1 MPASTDTAD
10 TAAAAVIDLRTER
23 LVDPIGVAE
32 VRPLLSWRLTGTGA
46 HRQASFRVR
55 VTDDPDDPRDDTAP
69 ARWNSGPIAGWASV
83 DIPYSGSTLVP
94 RGRYRWSVQVTTD
107 DGTATA
113 WAEPASFELAPT
125 LRAGEGFGA
134 SWITSVA
141 ERSGSSVP
149 TLDPSRWTP
158 KLRRVWLP
166 GGAAAGAGATLRTTV
181 RLADGVQA
189 SAVQLLAVGASSI
202 HVQVNGRS
210 VAHDGSLSAADVA
223 AWRQGDNLVSIQ
235 ASAAD
240 DEIPGLLVSGVLWP
254 SVGEPVRF
262 GSDDTWAASRD
273 GVRWVLAESLG
284 ANGDA
289 PRGREPESHRPSP
302 YLRKEFSVP
311 AAASPVVRARLYAT
325 ALGVYQVSING
336 VRVGRH
342 ELAPGWTD
350 YRQRLPYQTYD
361 VTDLISDGG
370 NAIGA
375 VIGDGWYAGHIGWVG
390 PFRYGTERAFLARLE
405 IEHADGSTT
414 VVTTDDT
421 WTVGTGAIRYS
432 DQQMGEVVE
441 PGAGAAGWDRVGFT
455 DDAWVPVVAVS
466 PVHGALEAE
475 VNPPI
480 SVQHTVEPVSVIRR
494 EDGRHLVDFGQNL
507 VGRIRL
513 TVSQAPTGKIIVAH
527 AERLDDRGELYVEA
541 LRSARCTDEFLV
553 QEAALPAELAPTFS
567 WRGFQY
573 AEITGL
579 RVLSADDVTAEVLH
593 AAMEP
598 IGDFACS
605 DENLTQLQA
614 NIVWGQ
620 RGNFLSVPTDCPQRD
635 ERLGWTGDAQ
645 AFASTA
651 AFNYDVRGFFRKWMR
666 DVRDAQGGNGAVT
679 HVAPDPLSVTDGIG
693 SPFAPASAG
702 SAGWGDAVVIVPDA
716 LYRTYGDARIAH
728 ESLDA
733 IGAWLRY
740 LDDTSVDGIRGK
752 VVGVGP
758 ADGFGDWLAITD
770 TPKDL
775 IATAFVAY
783 AAKVAAELAADLGEP
798 ERVADWAAQY
808 GRVRSAFR
816 ARWVRGGGRLDPGT
830 QTAYVLALHVEL
842 LDPDE
847 EAGAVEH
854 LVRDIKSR
862 NTHLATGFL
871 GTPYLLKVLA
881 DRGRADVAFD
891 LLMQDTYPSWLYP
904 VVHGGATTMWE
915 RWDSWSDSRGFQDPG
930 MTSFNHYAYGCVGE
944 WLYRSVAGL
953 APGSPGYGHIVVKPF
968 VGGGLTWASGSLATV
983 HGLLASR
990 WEVSGDKLSL
1000 ALTVPPNTTAEVWM
1014 PTPAG
1019 THSARPV
1026 LVGGGGHTFEVDW
1039 TPAT

>member
-1 MPASTDTAD
+1 VPAPTDTAP
-10 TAAAAVIDLRTER
+10 AAVTDLRTER
-23 LVDPIGVAE
+23 LVDPIGVADA
-32 VRPLLSWRLTGTGA
+32 RPLLSWRLTGSGT

-55 VTDDPDDPRDDTAP
+55 VTADPADPRDDSAQ
-69 ARWNSGPIAGWASV
+69 AVWESGSIAGWATV
-83 DIPYSGSTLVP
+83 DVPYSGHPLAA
-94 RGRYRWSVQVTTD
+94 GARYRWSVQVTTD
-107 DGTATA
+107 DASTTA
-113 WAEPASFELAPT
+113 WAEPATFELAPT
-125 LRAGEGFGA
+125 LHAGDDFGA
-134 SWITSVA
+134 AWITSA
-141 ERSGSSVP
+141 DEHGGGSVP
-149 TLDPSRWTP
+149 TLDPNRWTP
-158 KLRRVWLP
+158 ELRRIWLP
-166 GGAAAGAGATLRTTV
+166 SGAQAGASATLRTTV
-181 RLADGVQA
+181 RLADGVRV
-189 SAVQLLAVGASSI
+189 SAVQLLAVGAADLD
-202 HVQVNGRS
+202 VRVNGRT
-210 VAHDGSLSAADVA
+210 VNHDGTQTTADLSA
-223 AWRQGDNLVSIQ
+223 WIQGDNALEVR
-235 ASAAD
+235 ATAGAR
-240 DEIPGLLVSGVLWP
+240 EIPGLLVSGVVWP

-262 GSDDTWAASRD
+262 GTDDTWTVSTDGARWALAAS
-273 GVRWVLAESLG
+273 VG

-302 YLRKEFSVP
+302 YLRKDFSV
-311 AAASPVVRARLYAT
+311 AGDASEVVRARLYAT

-350 YRQRLPYQTYD
+350 YRQRVPYQTYD
-361 VTDLISDGG
+361 VSDLITSGD
-370 NAIGA
+370 NTIGA
-375 VIGDGWYAGHIGWVG
+375 VLGDGWYAGHIGWVG
-390 PFRYGTERAFLARLE
+390 PFRYGTQRSFLARLE

-414 VVTTDDT
+414 VVATDDS
-421 WTVGTGAIRYS
+421 WTAGTGAIRYS

-441 PGAGAAGWDRVGFT
+441 PSAGAPGWDRPGFAAAGW
-455 DDAWVPVVAVS
+455 APVVTTS
-466 PVHGALEAE
+466 PVHGPLEAE
-475 VNPPI
+475 VNPPV
-480 SVQHTVEPVSVIRR
+480 SVQHTLSPVSVTRR
-494 EDGRHLVDFGQNL
+494 DDGRYLVDFGQNL
-507 VGRIRL
+507 VGRVRL
-513 TVSQAPTGKIIVAH
+513 RLAQAPTGKIIVAH

-553 QEAALPAELAPTFS
+553 QEADLPVELAPTFS

-573 AEITGL
+573 AEFTGL
-579 RVLSADDVTAEVLH
+579 SALSAEDVTAEVLH

-605 DENLTQLQA
+605 DEHLTKLQA

-679 HVAPDPLSVTDGIG
+679 HVAPDPLSVTDGVG
-693 SPFAPASAG
+693 SPYAPASAG

-740 LDDTSVDGIRGK
+740 LDATSVDGIRGK
-752 VVGVGP
+752 VAGIGP

-775 IATAFVAY
+775 ISTAFVAY
-783 AAKVAAELAADLGEP
+783 AAKIAAELAADLGEP

-816 ARWVRGGGRLDPGT
+816 ARWVRGGGRLVPGT
-830 QTAYVLALHVEL
+830 QTAYVLALQVEL

-854 LVRDIKSR
+854 LVRDIRSR

-953 APGSPGYGHIVVKPF
+953 APGSPGYGHTVVKPM
-968 VGGGLTWASGSLATV
+968 VGGGLTWVSGSLETV
-983 HGLLASR
+983 HGRLASR
-990 WEVSGDKLSL
+990 WEIAGDRWTL
-1000 ALTVPPNTTAEVWM
+1000 ALTVPPNTTAEVWL
-1014 PTPAG
+1014 PRPG
-1019 THSARPV
+1019 GGHSGKPV
-1026 LVGGGGHTFEVDW
+1026 TVGGGEHTFEVDW
-1039 TPAT
+1039 APAG

>member
-1 MPASTDTAD
+1 MPTSTDTPAP
-10 TAAAAVIDLRTER
+10 AVTDLRTER
-23 LVDPIGVAE
+23 LIDPIGVADA
-32 VRPLLSWRLTGTGA
+32 RPLLSWRLTGTGA
-46 HRQASFRVR
+46 RRQASFRIR
-55 VTDDPDDPRDDTAP
+55 VTTAADDPRDHTAP
-69 ARWNSGPIAGWASV
+69 ALWQSDAIAGWASV
-83 DIPYSGSTLVP
+83 DVPYSGTALAP

-107 DGTATA
+107 DGVTTE

-125 LRAGEGFGA
+125 LHAGEDFGA
-134 SWITSVA
+134 SWITSAA
-141 ERSGSSVP
+141 ERSGTSVP

-158 KLRRVWLP
+158 QLRRIWLP
-166 GGAAAGAGATLRTTV
+166 GGAVAGATATLRTTV
-181 RLADGVQA
+181 RLADGVRV
-189 SAVQLLAVGASSI
+189 SAVQLLAVGASTI
-202 HVQVNGRS
+202 DVRVNGRS
-210 VAHDGSLSAADVA
+210 VASDGAQSTADLSA
-223 AWRQGDNLVSIQ
+223 WKQGDNLLEVH
-235 ASAAD
+235 ASAGS
-240 DEIPGLLVSGVLWP
+240 DEIPGLLVSGVVWP
-254 SVGEPVRF
+254 SVGDPVRF
-262 GSDDTWAASRD
+262 GSDDTWTASAD
-273 GVRWVLAESLG
+273 GVRWALAASIG

-302 YLRKEFSVP
+302 YLRTEFAVP
-311 AAASPVVRARLYAT
+311 ATASPVVRARLYAT

-336 VRVGRH
+336 ARVGRH

-350 YRQRLPYQTYD
+350 YRQRLPYQIYD
-361 VTDLISDGG
+361 VSELINEGD
-370 NAIGA
+370 NAIG
-375 VIGDGWYAGHIGWVG
+375 VVLGDGWYAGHIGWVG
-390 PFRYGTERAFLARLE
+390 PFRYGTERAFLGRLE
-405 IEHADGSTT
+405 IERADGATT
-414 VVTTDDT
+414 VVTSDDT
-421 WTVGTGAIRYS
+421 WTAGTGAIRYS

-441 PGAGAAGWDRVGFT
+441 PAAGAAGWDRTGF
-455 DDAWVPVVAVS
+455 AGNGWAPVVVVD
-466 PVHGALEAE
+466 PVHGHLEAE
-475 VNPPI
+475 VNPPV
-480 SVQHTVEPVSVIRR
+480 SVQHTLEPVSVTRR
-494 EDGRHLVDFGQNL
+494 DDGRYLVDFGQNL
-507 VGRIRL
+507 VGRVRL

-553 QEAALPAELAPTFS
+553 QAADLPVELAPTFS

-579 RVLSADDVTAEVLH
+579 SALSADDITAEVLH

-605 DENLTQLQA
+605 DEHLTKLQA

-752 VVGVGP
+752 VAGVGP

-953 APGSPGYGHIVVKPF
+953 APGSPGYGHTVVKPF

-983 HGLLASR
+983 HGRLASR
-990 WEVSGDKLSL
+990 WEIAGDKLTL

-1014 PTPAG
+1014 PAPDG

-1026 LVGGGGHTFEVDW
+1026 AVGGGDHTFEVDW
-1039 TPAT
+1039 TTVS